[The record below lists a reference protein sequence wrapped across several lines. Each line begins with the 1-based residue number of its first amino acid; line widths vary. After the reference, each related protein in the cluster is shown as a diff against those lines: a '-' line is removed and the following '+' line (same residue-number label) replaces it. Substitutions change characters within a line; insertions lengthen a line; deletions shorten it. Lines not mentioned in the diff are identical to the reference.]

1 MPAET
6 AGRSEDD
13 FSHPSRDKGPW
24 LLRPGNLERVEQVI
38 RFFPTDRRVRSLQRA
53 ICDRRCHI
61 IASPIRYARKCKEEP
76 NGLMISI
83 TTEEIEELDLEAI
96 KTLLLAFT
104 ILQVIL
110 KINQNLN
117 LF

>member
-38 RFFPTDRRVRSLQRA
+38 RFFPTDGES
-53 ICDRRCHI
+53 DRF
-61 IASPIRYARKCKEEP
+61 SEQFV
-76 NGLMISI
+76 
-83 TTEEIEELDLEAI
+83 TEG
-96 KTLLLAFT
+96 
-104 ILQVIL
+104 VIL
-110 KINQNLN
+110 LPAQ
-117 LF
+117 